1 VLINAVLL
9 DPMLLRRLEEMDGE
23 LLAVELV
30 DACSSVP
37 AAAYQGITGARGN
50 EAFEEA
56 LAVLEL
62 ARLRRKL
69 PFRLYIEVLRLTI
82 RGMVVLCDGCWM

>member
-1 VLINAVLL
+1 
-9 DPMLLRRLEEMDGE
+9 MLLRLLEEMDGE

-30 DACSSVP
+30 VDDCSSRP
-37 AAAYQGITGARGN
+37 AAAYQGITGALGK

-56 LAVLEL
+56 VVVVVVLEL

-69 PFRLYIEVLRLTI
+69 PFRLYIDVLRLRI
-82 RGMVVLCDGCWM
+82 RGMVVCIVQSELLNYRV